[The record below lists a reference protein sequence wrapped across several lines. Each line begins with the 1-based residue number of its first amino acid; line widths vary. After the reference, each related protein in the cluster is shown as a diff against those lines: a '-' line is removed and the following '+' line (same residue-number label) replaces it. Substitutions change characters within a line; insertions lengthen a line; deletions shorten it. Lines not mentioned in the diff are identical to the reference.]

1 MTPTAD
7 PNALTLEMAEKLRQ
21 REAELLVLL
30 QQATGAGIAGDSP
43 SEVTDFKD
51 VAAEESRAVVDEV
64 AHTHA
69 TEELARTV
77 AALRR
82 VEDGTYGLCA
92 DCGEAIDERR
102 LRALPATPFC
112 TPCQARHE
120 RAGTRR

>member
-7 PNALTLEMAEKLRQ
+7 LNALTLEMAEKLRQ
-21 REAELLVLL
+21 REAELLALL

-102 LRALPATPFC
+102 LRGLPATPFC

>member
-1 MTPTAD
+1 MTLIAD
-7 PNALTLEMAEKLRQ
+7 STSLTQQMTERLRQ
-21 REAELLVLL
+21 RQAELLVLL
-30 QQATGAGIAGDSP
+30 RQARDAGMPEDSP
-43 SEVTDFKD
+43 PDVTDFKD
-51 VAAEESRAVVDEV
+51 VADEETRAIVDEV

-69 TEELARTV
+69 VVELAQTV

-82 VEDGTYGLCA
+82 VDEGTYGLCE

>member
-7 PNALTLEMAEKLRQ
+7 PNSLTLEMAEKLRQ
-21 REAELLVLL
+21 REAELLALL

-64 AHTHA
+64 AHAHA

-120 RAGTRR
+120 RAGARR

>member
-1 MTPTAD
+1 
-7 PNALTLEMAEKLRQ
+7 MAEKLRQ
-21 REAELLVLL
+21 REAELLALL

>member
-7 PNALTLEMAEKLRQ
+7 LNALTLEMAEKLRQ
-21 REAELLVLL
+21 REAELLALL

>member
-1 MTPTAD
+1 MTLIAD
-7 PNALTLEMAEKLRQ
+7 PSSLTHQMAEKLRQ
-21 REAELLVLL
+21 RQAELLALL
-30 QQATGAGIAGDSP
+30 RQATDAGIAEDSP
-43 SEVTDFKD
+43 PDVTDFKD
-51 VAAEESRAVVDEV
+51 VADEETRALIDEA
-64 AHTHA
+64 AHAHA
-69 TEELARTV
+69 VEELAQTA

-82 VEDGTYGLCA
+82 VEEGTYGLCE

>member
-21 REAELLVLL
+21 REAELLALL

>member
-1 MTPTAD
+1 MIPTAD
-7 PNALTLEMAEKLRQ
+7 PNSLTLEMAEKLRQ
-21 REAELLVLL
+21 REAELLALL

-64 AHTHA
+64 AHAHA